1 MFLLGTRVGF
11 SIRIKWAPHHL
22 PMVHV
27 SSLKEVSPGDIL
39 EVRAVD
45 STGCDTGDHCHCKK
59 LHALSLE
66 MDAQSLE
73 VLSASLAG
81 VLGSLIW

>member
-1 MFLLGTRVGF
+1 MKCEALTFF
-11 SIRIKWAPHHL
+11 SIFLHHAGL
-22 PMVHV
+22 M
-27 SSLKEVSPGDIL
+27 EMSPGDIL

-45 STGCDTGDHCHCKK
+45 SIGCDTGDHCHCKR
-59 LHALSLE
+59 LRVLSLE

-81 VLGSLIW
+81 VLGSLI